1 MSILSL
7 FHICSPLLRTNC
19 LEKKEIYENFICSV
33 CLDLC
38 DTPVVT
44 LCNHICC
51 YKCMYY
57 SLLHKRNC
65 PICKQT
71 VKNNDLRK
79 ITGKRK
85 TEYEQL
91 RIRCFLCNEEIK
103 IKNHKKHIKEC
114 EYRRCKNYILGCE
127 CYDKKNKIK
136 FHEELCEHRLISC
149 SSCSNLFY
157 FKNRICVLSLKERYG
172 LNIRSSYTYYS
183 FYFNLLLNTNF
194 NFFPSIST
202 IYNDIHC
209 DNYISRKINT
219 LKNFQYT
226 IDKLLFKATSNQ
238 PVDIS
243 SSQQNGDTPSNNI
256 SRNGENSIRMNDK
269 MGRSEIGRD
278 KVRRGKNGPGKIG
291 PGKIGPGKI
300 GRGKIGRGKIGRGKI
315 RQSKSDNNISNPV
328 STINRHWLS
337 TATSRTSVPLSR
349 CAVNSSIHS
358 VRGNHMSYA
367 SVGSS
372 CSSDE
377 TGKTHRLSTQLAYCY
392 QNRKT
397 CSCISRGG
405 SSRSGNSRSGNS
417 RSGNSRSGNSRSGS
431 IRSGSIRSGS
441 SRSGSIR
448 SGSSRSGES
457 DHCAGSGEEENSSAD
472 EFLNILP
479 LRKNFN
485 FKEKNSKDII
495 VIMEELFQFDN
506 IDMSNIYVDNREFFL
521 CNKNCFTN
529 TIKRL
534 RQELERA
541 LILLYFCC
549 CVGMPAMF
557 SLGYISFIMTKGI
570 FKFSFLVT
578 NAFLSLSHRLFLRMF
593 QS

>member
-79 ITGKRK
+79 IT
-85 TEYEQL
+85 
-91 RIRCFLCNEEIK
+91 
-103 IKNHKKHIKEC
+103 
-114 EYRRCKNYILGCE
+114 
-127 CYDKKNKIK
+127 
-136 FHEELCEHRLISC
+136 
-149 SSCSNLFY
+149 
-157 FKNRICVLSLKERYG
+157 
-172 LNIRSSYTYYS
+172 
-183 FYFNLLLNTNF
+183 
-194 NFFPSIST
+194 
-202 IYNDIHC
+202 
-209 DNYISRKINT
+209 
-219 LKNFQYT
+219 
-226 IDKLLFKATSNQ
+226 DKLLFKATSNQ

-278 KVRRGKNGPGKIG
+278 KVRRGKNG